1 VWAFADYPTVAPLIE
16 FSLQVI
22 ETSATHTA
30 HYSELVSTNCEG
42 AVCLSRQWEERTRK
56 DGENRLMDGLYLPCV
71 QYVAC
76 EEGYYEQHYQD
87 GQGP

>member
-1 VWAFADYPTVAPLIE
+1 VGIRRLPHSSTADRVLAASDRDFCHPHCALLRACLNE
-16 FSLQVI
+16 
-22 ETSATHTA
+22 
-30 HYSELVSTNCEG
+30 CEG